1 MAVGGQQGAPG
12 FDAERLRAARRD
24 ARLTQRELAAQVGAT
39 ETAIANWEGGGRS
52 PRVDRLA
59 QLARALGVRPIDLT
73 DAAGTGTP
81 SLLQLRLG
89 AGLLQEQV
97 AERAGMTRQ
106 KYQTLET
113 GAVASL
119 SGADATALAGAL
131 DVDAGEV
138 RAAHAVSRA
147 EHLGTS

>member
-1 MAVGGQQGAPG
+1 MPVGGQQGAPG
-12 FDAERLRAARRD
+12 FDAERLRAARR
-24 ARLTQRELAAQVGAT
+24 AAHLTQRQLADQVGVT

-52 PRVDRLA
+52 PRVDRLG

-97 AERAGMTRQ
+97 AEAARMTRQ
-106 KYQTLET
+106 KYQTLEG
-113 GAVASL
+113 GATAGL
-119 SGADATALAGAL
+119 RGADVAALAEAL
-131 DVDAGEV
+131 GVDAIEV

-147 EHLGTS
+147 EYLGTG